1 MVPGSFPMV
10 YWTGEKQNH
19 LSGGLMEKGR
29 NINEHPLRLSL
40 SLKPKEIRYS
50 RVRERRREGESLAGT
65 PRDL

>member
-1 MVPGSFPMV
+1 
-10 YWTGEKQNH
+10 
-19 LSGGLMEKGR
+19 MEKGR